1 MHVYGRTLNIIIKQ
15 VLGCSILLNAYD
27 TPAERAVWLWN
38 TSRVSEQERECTFML
53 KGNKKCKGH
62 NTGGRDANH

>member
-27 TPAERAVWLWN
+27 TSVERAEWLRN
-38 TSRVSEQERECTFML
+38 TDRVSE
-53 KGNKKCKGH
+53 KK
-62 NTGGRDANH
+62 NESVR